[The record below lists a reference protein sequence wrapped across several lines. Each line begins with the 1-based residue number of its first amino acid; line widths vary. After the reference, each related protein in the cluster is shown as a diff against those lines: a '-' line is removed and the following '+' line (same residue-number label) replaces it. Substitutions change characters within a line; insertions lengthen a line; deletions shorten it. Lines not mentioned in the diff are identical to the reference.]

1 MELDHTVVLFDEID
15 ELVRER
21 KDSADAF
28 GRFLTTSMLPKL
40 AFLWKIR
47 KVIYFVNTNYLEYFD
62 TAITRDERFDALIF
76 VPPPS
81 FKKKMARICEII
93 NATIEPGTD
102 LSVAITEEEIWG
114 ALQSVGV
121 GSSEGQLESSE
132 VLAKFVLI
140 RWSQLH
146 ELANL
151 IAESLRVEN
160 SRRIDKTVLEVALG
174 KFSDPD
180 LRKTKS
186 YEQFKEDKNRERRDH
201 NRSHVYLLSDDSHS
215 EPDLGRIRERNGCR
229 WLICPPEA
237 WHLGVS
243 RHRIERVDG
252 ELATVRVSGGSKEA
266 DGTE

>member
-114 ALQSVGV
+114 A
-121 GSSEGQLESSE
+121 
-132 VLAKFVLI
+132 
-140 RWSQLH
+140 
-146 ELANL
+146 
-151 IAESLRVEN
+151 
-160 SRRIDKTVLEVALG
+160 T
-174 KFSDPD
+174 P
-180 LRKTKS
+180 
-186 YEQFKEDKNRERRDH
+186 
-201 NRSHVYLLSDDSHS
+201 
-215 EPDLGRIRERNGCR
+215 
-229 WLICPPEA
+229 
-237 WHLGVS
+237 VS
-243 RHRIERVDG
+243 RGG
-252 ELATVRVSGGSKEA
+252 ELRGAARVIRSASKVCSYSVEPVARVGEPHRRKPSGREFPTNRQN
-266 DGTE
+266 GTRGRAWKIF